1 MADKFL
7 KDQTAVVTGA
17 SRGIGRAIALKLAD
31 LGANVAFNYQSSQEH
46 ALSLEK
52 ELTAKGVKAKA
63 SCVDIKD
70 FEQVKKWIDDT
81 KVEFG
86 GLDVLV
92 NNAGIIRDKAL
103 MMMSPDDW
111 HQVIETNLT
120 GVFNATR
127 ASIVTFMKQKKGLI
141 VNISS
146 VSGVIG
152 LPRQI
157 NYSASKGGINAFT
170 KALAKEVASF
180 GIRVNALAPGFIETE
195 ILSGFNEEQK
205 KKIIDMIPLGR
216 IGSVNDVADGVEF
229 LLSPEAAYITGQVIV
244 IDGGLAIR

>member
-1 MADKFL
+1 MKAFL
-7 KDQTAVVTGA
+7 RNQTAIVTGA

-31 LGANVAFNYQSSQEH
+31 LGANVAFNYQSSSDH
-46 ALSLEK
+46 AASLEK
-52 ELTAKGVKAKA
+52 ELTVRGVKAKG

-70 FEQVKKWIDDT
+70 FEHVKAWVEAT
-81 KVEFG
+81 KAEFG
-86 GLDVLV
+86 GLDILI

-111 HQVIETNLT
+111 HQVIDTNLT

-127 ASIVTFMKQKKGLI
+127 ASIVTFMKQKKGQV

-152 LPRQI
+152 LPRQV

-180 GIRVNALAPGFIETE
+180 GVRVNAVAPGFIETE

-205 KKIIDMIPLGR
+205 KKITELIPLGR
-216 IGSVNDVADGVEF
+216 VGAVEDVAGVVEF
-229 LLSPEAAYITGQVIV
+229 LLSDQAAYVTGQIV
-244 IDGGLAIR
+244 VVDGGLAIR